1 MSEKEEEQNIDISN
15 IAEFLVKGGIN
26 NKQRRFAW
34 KVIMDIPDFTPTIA
48 PSNKHPDY
56 NQVGRDV
63 KRSFNQVSDEKFKEH
78 RRKVLFD
85 VVMSVL
91 ERHKDLH
98 YYQGFHDVASVVLT
112 IARPPL
118 AMLFLERLALG
129 PLFPFFDVK
138 FDGLVSILNLFNPLL
153 SLVDKELGDYFDE
166 VDVDPNFIVPYI
178 ITWFTHK
185 APTLEIAVHLLD
197 VFVVSHPLLPMYLVV
212 SLVLEKKKE
221 VMAER
226 REGELSDILGEL
238 TSNIDLDK
246 CILRSIEIFKQ
257 FPPSVLL
264 ESDPKLMISKKLTFL
279 DPNVEY
285 PFPFP
290 TFPPAKTMTV
300 SLYEKHLSSDHN
312 DDQKLMTGIV
322 SALAIVGTIGLR
334 MLDI

>member
-129 PLFPFFDVK
+129 PLFP
-138 FDGLVSILNLFNPLL
+138 LWYPEEALISTMILFPAMQM
-153 SLVDKELGDYFDE
+153 YFLT
-166 VDVDPNFIVPYI
+166 FIFP
-178 ITWFTHK
+178 
-185 APTLEIAVHLLD
+185 
-197 VFVVSHPLLPMYLVV
+197 LVV
-212 SLVLEKKKE
+212 NTL
-221 VMAER
+221 
-226 REGELSDILGEL
+226 I
-238 TSNIDLDK
+238 
-246 CILRSIEIFKQ
+246 
-257 FPPSVLL
+257 
-264 ESDPKLMISKKLTFL
+264 KL
-279 DPNVEY
+279 
-285 PFPFP
+285 
-290 TFPPAKTMTV
+290 
-300 SLYEKHLSSDHN
+300 
-312 DDQKLMTGIV
+312 
-322 SALAIVGTIGLR
+322 
-334 MLDI
+334 